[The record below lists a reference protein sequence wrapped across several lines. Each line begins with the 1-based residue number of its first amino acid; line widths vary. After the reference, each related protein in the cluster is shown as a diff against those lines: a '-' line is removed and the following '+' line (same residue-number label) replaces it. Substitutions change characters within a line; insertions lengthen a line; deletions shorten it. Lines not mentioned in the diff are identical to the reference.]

1 MMTSVNSD
9 TEYQAATGA
18 HCHSCGRFVG
28 PYETCPYCGA
38 QMEGRISVRWVKGAA
53 VLLATVGLLGL
64 WLLARTTEIPHV
76 TAAEAQGTMNMA
88 YVKVAGRITGNLTY
102 DPESQYLG
110 FWVTDESGEVRV
122 SAYRDVT
129 EALLAARKIPAP
141 GDAITVAGTLRIR
154 EDFVSLTLNVPEHV
168 DLRRPDPVALN
179 IGEIT
184 LLDEGLRVRVDG
196 QVQDVYSPFDGLTI
210 INVRDG
216 TGEIAVAVDEIIT
229 TTTGALPE
237 ITPGQGIEVV
247 GTVSLYR
254 DSPQL
259 IPADVADITLGPLM
273 AEPVVEGETEPSEP
287 AMETM
292 ETRPLGKLS
301 EADEGARVQI
311 AGRVV
316 AMGGFSGGMKA
327 VVDDGTA
334 QILLLLWDSV
344 YSELPDPTAL
354 DIGAEIIASGEIHLY
369 EGELELV
376 PDRAADVEI
385 VQAAPE
391 IPWVSIDELTESDVG
406 RVVRLRGVL
415 GEPEG
420 FSAGVKVPL
429 DDGTGAITVLL
440 WSNIAVEVTPAPAAG
455 LPVEVIGTVESYEGE
470 LELIPRSPID
480 WRTGKEAAP

>member
-1 MMTSVNSD
+1 MTDIDSD
-9 TEYQAATGA
+9 AKQQRAVREAPGA
-18 HCHSCGRFVG
+18 HCPSCGRFVG

-110 FWVTDESGEVRV
+110 FWVEDESGEVRV

-216 TGEIAVAVDEIIT
+216 TGEIAVAVDEMIT

-237 ITPGQGIEVV
+237 ITSGQGIAVA

-254 DSPQL
+254 DTPQL
-259 IPADVADITLGPLM
+259 TLVDVADIALRPLD
-273 AEPVVEGETEPSEP
+273 AAPEITEP
-287 AMETM
+287 AMET
-292 ETRPLGKLS
+292 RAVGKLS
-301 EADEGARVQI
+301 AADEGARVQI

-334 QILLLLWDSV
+334 QIILLLWDSV

-391 IPWVSIDELTESDVG
+391 IPWVSIADLTESDVG

-420 FSAGVKVPL
+420 FSAGVKIPL

-440 WSNIAVEVTPAPAAG
+440 WSNIAVEVAPAPAAG
-455 LPVEVIGTVESYEGE
+455 LPVEVIGTVESYQGE
-470 LELIPRSPID
+470 LELIPRSPYD
-480 WRTGKEAAP
+480 WRAGQEAPVP

>member
-1 MMTSVNSD
+1 MK
-9 TEYQAATGA
+9 
-18 HCHSCGRFVG
+18 
-28 PYETCPYCGA
+28 
-38 QMEGRISVRWVKGAA
+38 GRIPVRWVKGAA

-64 WLLARTTEIPHV
+64 WLLARTTEIPLV

-88 YVKVAGRITGNLTY
+88 YVKVAGRVSGSLSY

-110 FWVTDESGEVRV
+110 FWVADESGEVRV

-129 EALLAARKIPAP
+129 EALLAAGKIPAP

-154 EDFVSLTLNVPEHV
+154 EDFVSLTLNVPEHAE
-168 DLRRPDPVALN
+168 LRRPDPVALD

-196 QVQDVYSPFDGLTI
+196 QVQDLYSPFEGMTI
-210 INVRDG
+210 INVQDG

-259 IPADVADITLGPLM
+259 IPADVADITLGPLV
-273 AEPVVEGETEPSEP
+273 AAPETEGETEPAEP
-287 AMETM
+287 TM
-292 ETRPLGKLS
+292 ESRPLGELS

-311 AGRVV
+311 EGRVV
-316 AMGGFSGGMKA
+316 AMESFSSGMKA
-327 VVDDGTA
+327 IVDDGTA
-334 QILLLLWDSV
+334 QIVLLLWDSV
-344 YSELPDPTAL
+344 YGELPDPTAL
-354 DIGAEIIASGEIHLY
+354 DTGAEIVVSGEVQVY
-369 EGELELV
+369 EGELEVV
-376 PDRAADVEI
+376 PARPADVEI

-391 IPWVSIDELTESDVG
+391 IPWVSIEELTESDAG
-406 RVVRLRGVL
+406 RIVRLRGVL

-429 DDGTGAITVLL
+429 DDGSGTIPVLL
-440 WSNIAVEVTPAPAAG
+440 WSNVAVEVTPAPAAG
-455 LPVEVIGTVESYEGE
+455 LPVEVVGTVESYQGE
-470 LELIPRSPID
+470 LELIPRSPLD
-480 WRTGKEAAP
+480 WRAGEEAAP

>member
-1 MMTSVNSD
+1 MTPVNTNAEQQD
-9 TEYQAATGA
+9 APGA
-18 HCHSCGRFVG
+18 HCPSCGRFVG

-38 QMEGRISVRWVKGAA
+38 EMEGRISVRWVKGAA

-64 WLLARTTEIPHV
+64 WLLARTTEIPLV

-88 YVKVAGRITGNLTY
+88 YVKVAGRVSGSLSY

-110 FWVTDESGEVRV
+110 FWVADESGEVRV

-129 EALLAARKIPAP
+129 EALLAAGKIPAP
-141 GDAITVAGTLRIR
+141 GDKITVAGTLRIR

-168 DLRRPDPVALN
+168 ELRRPDPVALD

-184 LLDEGLRVRVDG
+184 LLDEGLRVQVDG
-196 QVQDVYSPFDGLTI
+196 QVQDLYSPFAGMTI

-216 TGEIAVAVDEIIT
+216 TGEIAVAVDEMIT

-254 DSPQL
+254 DAPQL
-259 IPADVADITLGPLM
+259 IPADVADITLGPLV
-273 AEPVVEGETEPSEP
+273 AEPEVEDETEPAEP
-287 AMETM
+287 TM
-292 ETRPLGKLS
+292 ESRPLGDLS

-311 AGRVV
+311 EGRVV
-316 AMGGFSGGMKA
+316 AMESFSGGMKA
-327 VVDDGTA
+327 IVDDGTA
-334 QILLLLWDSV
+334 QIILLLWDSV
-344 YSELPDPTAL
+344 YGELPDPTAL
-354 DIGAEIIASGEIHLY
+354 DTGAEIVVSGEVQVY
-369 EGELELV
+369 EGELEV
-376 PDRAADVEI
+376 APARPAEVEI

-391 IPWVSIDELTESDVG
+391 IPWVSIEELTESDAG

-429 DDGTGAITVLL
+429 DDGAGAITVLL

-455 LPVEVIGTVESYEGE
+455 LAVEVIGTVELYEGE

-480 WRTGKEAAP
+480 WRAGPEEAAP